1 MTLITEAPGW
11 LIILCVFAGIAY
23 AGALYF
29 KDRFNR
35 NYGAP
40 LATGL
45 GVLRFISVT
54 LIAMLLLR
62 PMLRHFS
69 YTEEKPII
77 VIAQDNSASLAA
89 SKDSTFLKENYPL
102 LIQNFS
108 DFGEDVQVDVITFG
122 DTVSQLS
129 GSMNF
134 SEGQT
139 DFSSLAEALETRYA
153 GRNLGALIIASD
165 GLYNRGTDPV
175 SALSAVKAPIY
186 TLALGD
192 TIRKRDNIIND
203 VSCNR
208 IAYLGNRFPVKVQY
222 ACQKMQGETIRV
234 KASHNGREVF
244 NETITPDREIFIGSA
259 SFICDAEKEGVQ
271 KVRVE
276 IERVQDEVTY
286 LNNVFDVFIDVL
298 DGREKILVLGS
309 SPHPDMRALSDA
321 INANENYECEIQLA
335 SDDDVKLEGYS
346 MIIFHQLPSAGKFG
360 MSFIENARALEIPS
374 LFVWGN
380 ATDLQTFNSLQLGIQ
395 LNGYN
400 GKTIDQYG
408 AVSSEFN
415 LFTCTEETRAMMS
428 IVPPLTVPFGNLQ
441 LAAGSSVMI
450 AARAGNMETREPLIA
465 FTGNADKLTGIV
477 CGEGMWRWR
486 LASFQR
492 SETHEPFNALIA
504 GVVQLLTAKK
514 DKSLFRVDSKRKF
527 KEGENIIFRA
537 ELYNESYQ
545 PVTDREVNMVIKNEN
560 GEEFNYIFSPD
571 ASLYTLNAGQFP
583 SGQYDYIA
591 TTFDGRNQLTER
603 GQFSISAE
611 IAEYINTTAD
621 HHILRLLAAQHDGAR
636 YYPSELDALKQALSA
651 RKDIV
656 PVTYEEKHLDEFI
669 DMWWWMLIIM
679 LFLSAEWLLRKRAG
693 TY

>member
-35 NYGAP
+35 NYGAA

-45 GVLRFISVT
+45 GILRFISVS
-54 LIAMLLLR
+54 LIALLLLR

-89 SKDSTFLKENYPL
+89 TKDSTFLKENYPQ
-102 LIQNFS
+102 LIQSFS
-108 DFGEDVQVDVITFG
+108 DFGADVQVDFITFG
-122 DTVSQLS
+122 DTVSQLA
-129 GSMNF
+129 GTMNF

-139 DFSSLAEALETRYA
+139 DFSSLAEALDTRYA
-153 GRNLGALIIASD
+153 GRNLGAVVIASD

-175 SALSAVKAPIY
+175 SALSGMKAPMY
-186 TLALGD
+186 TIALGD

-208 IAYLGNRFPVKVQY
+208 IAYLGNRFPIKVQY
-222 ACQKMQGETIRV
+222 ACQKMRGENIRV
-234 KASHNGREVF
+234 KATHNGREVL
-244 NETITPDREIFIGSA
+244 NEVITPDRELFVGSA
-259 SFICDAEKEGVQ
+259 SFFCDAEKEGVQ

-276 IERVQDEVTY
+276 IERMQDEVTY

-298 DGREKILVLGS
+298 DGREKILVLGAT
-309 SPHPDMRALSDA
+309 PHPDMRALSDA
-321 INANENYECEIQLA
+321 INANENYECVIRLA
-335 SDDDVKLEGYS
+335 SDDDVRLEGYS
-346 MIIFHQLPSAGKFG
+346 LIIFHQLPSAGKFG

-374 LFVWGN
+374 LFVWGS

-395 LNGYN
+395 LEGYN
-400 GKTIDQYG
+400 GKTVDQYG
-408 AVSSEFN
+408 TVSSEFN
-415 LFTCTEETRAMMS
+415 LFTFNEETRAMMS
-428 IVPPLTVPFGNLQ
+428 IAPPLSVPFGNLK

-465 FTGNADKLTGIV
+465 FTGNSDKLTGVV

-492 SETHEPFNALIA
+492 SETHEPFNALIS

-527 KEGENIIFRA
+527 SEGENILFRA

-545 PVTDREVNMVIKNEN
+545 PVTDREVNMVIKNEL

-571 ASLYTLNAGQFP
+571 ASVYTLNAGQFP
-583 SGQYDYIA
+583 AGQYDYTA

-603 GQFSISAE
+603 GQFSINAE

-621 HHILRLLAAQHDGAR
+621 HHILGLLAAQHDGAR
-636 YYPSELDALKQALSA
+636 FFPTELEALKQTLIA

-669 DMWWWMLIIM
+669 DMWWWMLIII
-679 LFLSAEWLLRKRAG
+679 LVLSTEWLLRKRAG

>member
-35 NYGAP
+35 NYGAA

-45 GVLRFISVT
+45 GILRFVSVT
-54 LIAMLLLR
+54 FIALLLLR
-62 PMLRHFS
+62 PMLRHFT

-77 VIAQDNSASLAA
+77 VIAQDNSASLSAT
-89 SKDSTFLKENYPL
+89 KDSTFLKNEY
-102 LIQNFS
+102 QQWMQSFK
-108 DFGEDVQVDVITFG
+108 DFGEDVQVDFITFG
-122 DTVSQLS
+122 DTVSQL
-129 GSMNF
+129 GGNMVFN
-134 SEGQT
+134 ETQT
-139 DFSSLAEALETRYA
+139 DFSALAEAMETRYS
-153 GRNLGALIIASD
+153 GRNLSAVVIASD
-165 GLYNRGTDPV
+165 GLYNRGVDPV
-175 SALSAVKAPIY
+175 SAMTGVRAPIY
-186 TLALGD
+186 TIALGD
-192 TIRKRDNIIND
+192 TVRKRDNIIHD

-222 ACQKMQGETIRV
+222 ACQKMRGENIRV
-234 KASHNGREVF
+234 KATHNGREVC
-244 NETITPDREIFIGSA
+244 NEVIHPDRDLFVGSA
-259 SFICDAEKEGVQ
+259 SFFCDAEKEGVQ

-298 DGREKILVLGS
+298 DGREKILLLGA

-321 INANENYECEIQLA
+321 INANENYECVIQLA

-346 MIIFHQLPSAGKFG
+346 MIIFHQLPSVGKFG
-360 MSFIENARALEIPS
+360 LSFIENARAMEIPS
-374 LFVWGN
+374 LFVWGGS
-380 ATDLQTFNSLQLGIQ
+380 TDLQSFNSLQLGIQ
-395 LNGYN
+395 LDAYN
-400 GKTIDQYG
+400 GKTVDQYG
-408 AVSSEFN
+408 TVSSEFN
-415 LFTCTEETRAMMS
+415 LFTCSDETRAMMS
-428 IVPPLTVPFGNLQ
+428 IVPPLTVPFGNVK

-450 AARAGNMETREPLIA
+450 AARAGNLETREPLLV
-465 FTGNADKLTGIV
+465 FTGNADKLTGVV

-492 SETHEPFNALIA
+492 SETHEPFNTMVA

-527 KEGENIIFRA
+527 REGENIIFRA

-571 ASLYTLNAGQFP
+571 ASNYVLNAGQFP
-583 SGQYDYIA
+583 AGQYDYIA

-603 GQFSISAE
+603 GQFSINAE

-621 HHILRLLAAQHDGAR
+621 HHVLGLLAGQHDGAR
-636 YYPSELDALKQALSA
+636 YFPSELEALKQALMT

-656 PVTYEEKHLDEFI
+656 PVTFEEKQLDEFI
-669 DMWWWMLIIM
+669 DMWWWMLIII